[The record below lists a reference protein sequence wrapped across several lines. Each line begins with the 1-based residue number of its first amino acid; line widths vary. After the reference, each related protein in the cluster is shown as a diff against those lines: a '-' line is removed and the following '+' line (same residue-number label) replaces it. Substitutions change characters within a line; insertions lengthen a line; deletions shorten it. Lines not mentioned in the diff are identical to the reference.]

1 MKLVEPR
8 YAWRAGRSRSG
19 SRSDRIEF
27 AILAGD
33 QIIGKIASLRVDSPY
48 SQA

>member
-1 MKLVEPR
+1 MRCNYNDLTCQEYVQR
-8 YAWRAGRSRSG
+8 ITW
-19 SRSDRIEF
+19 IEF

-33 QIIGKIASLRVDSPY
+33 QIMGKIASLRVDSPY